1 MPEPVAEPA
10 LNGLRLNLRI
20 VSVVIFNFASYLT
33 IGLPLAVL
41 PGYVHD
47 VMGFSAFWAGLV
59 ISLQYFATLLSR
71 PHAGR
76 YADLLVHRALSFTL
90 GATPW
95 PILAG
100 HKLLMAADQ
109 CNARERA
116 ATEAEREIARRLG
129 CLLLRERTGETF
141 TGVVSG
147 VTEFGFFVE
156 FDEMPVEG
164 MVRLTTF
171 RDDWFEYDP
180 DRQELIGV
188 GTGRRFRLGQA
199 VTVRLTDVH
208 IGRLEVNLELE
219 GTTDTAKRSSSRRS
233 AGGREAPGRS
243 SGRKRNGF
251 VPRHKRR

>member
-1 MPEPVAEPA
+1 M
-10 LNGLRLNLRI
+10 
-20 VSVVIFNFASYLT
+20 
-33 IGLPLAVL
+33 
-41 PGYVHD
+41 
-47 VMGFSAFWAGLV
+47 
-59 ISLQYFATLLSR
+59 
-71 PHAGR
+71 
-76 YADLLVHRALSFTL
+76 HRALSFTL
-90 GATPW
+90 GATPG

-156 FDEMPVEG
+156 FDEMTVEG

>member
-1 MPEPVAEPA
+1 MGRLVLRSMMQARYSPEAGEHF
-10 LNGLRLNLRI
+10 GL
-20 VSVVIFNFASYLT
+20 ASPCYCHFT
-33 IGLPLAVL
+33 SPI
-41 PGYVHD
+41 
-47 VMGFSAFWAGLV
+47 
-59 ISLQYFATLLSR
+59 R
-71 PHAGR
+71 R

-90 GATPW
+90 GATPG

-129 CLLLRERTGETF
+129 ASCCGSAPGETF

-219 GTTDTAKRSSSRRS
+219 RTTDTAKRSSSRRS

>member
-1 MPEPVAEPA
+1 
-10 LNGLRLNLRI
+10 
-20 VSVVIFNFASYLT
+20 
-33 IGLPLAVL
+33 
-41 PGYVHD
+41 
-47 VMGFSAFWAGLV
+47 
-59 ISLQYFATLLSR
+59 
-71 PHAGR
+71 
-76 YADLLVHRALSFTL
+76 
-90 GATPW
+90 
-95 PILAG
+95 
-100 HKLLMAADQ
+100 MAADQ

-116 ATEAEREIARRLG
+116 AAEAEREIARRLG

-141 TGVVSG
+141 TGVISG

-164 MVRLTTF
+164 MVRLTAF

-219 GTTDTAKRSSSRRS
+219 GATGTAKRASSRRS
-233 AGGREAPGRS
+233 AGGR
-243 SGRKRNGF
+243 
-251 VPRHKRR
+251 